1 MCTLRNI
8 FLLITFDIHYH
19 YRLIVI
25 FRQKILT
32 QKDHTH
38 SRIFSSIQEG
48 WHHFIFI
55 LSLLTEVHLLNVR
68 LHKEVVE
75 PAELNFFFLNRSHK
89 SRVKGHLRLKMT
101 YLPEN
106 PGSEEDT
113 TNHTEEVRIKQRG
126 IGLSSV
132 IKLLHFIFTR
142 TRDLNKK
149 LNTGGH
155 QI

>member
-1 MCTLRNI
+1 MFHYKYHPCLLRLTIKVLQCCPNLCCFLMCTLRNI

-75 PAELNFFFLNRSHK
+75 PAELNFFFFLSQPQVSSK
-89 SRVKGHLRLKMT
+89 GPPASQDDLPSRKPWFR
-101 YLPEN
+101 
-106 PGSEEDT
+106 
-113 TNHTEEVRIKQRG
+113 
-126 IGLSSV
+126 
-132 IKLLHFIFTR
+132 
-142 TRDLNKK
+142 
-149 LNTGGH
+149 GGH
-155 QI
+155 NKSH

>member
-1 MCTLRNI
+1 MYALGNI
-8 FLLITFDIHYH
+8 FLLIFMTIIIIFDI
-19 YRLIVI
+19 I

-48 WHHFIFI
+48 WHDSIFI
-55 LSLLTEVHLLNVR
+55 LSLLTPDVEVHLLNVSFQ
-68 LHKEVVE
+68 KEVVC
-75 PAELNFFFLNRSHK
+75 ARSRIHIFFVFVFHRSHK

-113 TNHTEEVRIKQRG
+113 TAHTEEVRRKQRKS
-126 IGLSSV
+126 ICLFFSLFFHLSF
-132 IKLLHFIFTR
+132 K
-142 TRDLNKK
+142 DLS
-149 LNTGGH
+149 LSCL
-155 QI
+155 